1 MHLEIKNLSNNTLLE
16 PDEIVIEELY
26 TVKEKMDYS
35 KVISNIKSI
44 KYMIIDQCIDQSS
57 IKGKYHENVILNS
70 KNVFDIVY
78 KTGQSLFKVIED
90 KDTIKRLFDG
100 GFIFPEERNY
110 FEDIYSKWIM
120 DYGFPYQ
127 ASYGF
132 PYQINNE
139 YCLEPYNFIKD
150 CLRLYIFFYIRKLIA
165 NYEMISSQ
173 QVDYNPQLL
182 NIIGKLNKLIN
193 LFKNNWFYEFE
204 IYQKLY
210 SNDNDPFPSYDNYQ
224 TFIERTK
231 LQLNK
236 INDNK
241 QYLNYIKQCMVDYIT
256 DLMQKDDDYS
266 KDFIFHKPKLIPFD
280 ETGEQKKYYCN
291 ITLMSIAYN
300 KLLENLTASKF
311 DYKVKAC
318 KNPNC
323 SNTFDAVGNSQFCSE
338 ECAKAGKKMRDR
350 KYNKTHNRTEQT
362 KLWRK
367 HTKILKELISLKDQY
382 NFPKE
387 IANKINYYI
396 EKKSISFHDVG
407 IEELYIEVKNY
418 LKNKY
423 NILID

>member
-44 KYMIIDQCIDQSS
+44 KDMIKYQYIIDQSS

-78 KTGQSLFKVIED
+78 KTGQSLFKIIEN
-90 KDTIKRLFDG
+90 KYTVERYFKG
-100 GFIFPEERNY
+100 VFIPPEERNY

-127 ASYGF
+127 ASHKRDLDSYKF
-132 PYQINNE
+132 TR
-139 YCLEPYNFIKD
+139 D

-173 QVDYNPQLL
+173 PVDFNPQLL
-182 NIIGKLNKLIN
+182 NIIEKLNKFIN
-193 LFKNNWFYEFE
+193 SFKENWFFKFE
-204 IYQKLY
+204 IYKKLY
-210 SNDNDPFPSYDNYQ
+210 SNDNDSSSPYDNFLI
-224 TFIERTK
+224 FIEKTK
-231 LQLNK
+231 LQANK

-241 QYLNYIKQCMVDYIT
+241 QYLNYIKRCMLDFIKN

-300 KLLENLTASKF
+300 KLLENLTAKKN
-311 DYKVKAC
+311 DYKIKAC

-323 SNTFDAVGNSQFCSE
+323 SNTFDAVGNNQFCSE
-338 ECAKAGKKMRDR
+338 KCAKEVEKMRKQQYDKTHNRAEQNKLRR
-350 KYNKTHNRTEQT
+350 KYNKM
-362 KLWRK
+362 LD
-367 HTKILKELISLKDQY
+367 ELISLKKQH
-382 NFPKE
+382 NFSAE
-387 IANKINYYI
+387 INERIEYFNKKRGKNG
-396 EKKSISFHDVG
+396 ISFHDDD
-407 IEELYIEVKNY
+407 IEKLYNEVKP
-418 LKNKY
+418 L
-423 NILID
+423 

>member
-44 KYMIIDQCIDQSS
+44 KDMIKYQYIIDQSS

-78 KTGQSLFKVIED
+78 KTGQSLFKIIEN
-90 KDTIKRLFDG
+90 KYTVERYFKG
-100 GFIFPEERNY
+100 VFIPPEERNY

-127 ASYGF
+127 ASHKRDLDSYKF
-132 PYQINNE
+132 TR
-139 YCLEPYNFIKD
+139 D

-173 QVDYNPQLL
+173 PVDFNPQLL
-182 NIIGKLNKLIN
+182 NIIEKLNKFIN
-193 LFKNNWFYEFE
+193 SFKENWFFKFE
-204 IYQKLY
+204 IYKKLY
-210 SNDNDPFPSYDNYQ
+210 SNDNDSSSPYDNFL
-224 TFIERTK
+224 TFIERTE

-241 QYLNYIKQCMVDYIT
+241 QYLNYIKLCMLDFIKN

-323 SNTFDAVGNSQFCSE
+323 SNTFDAVGNNQFCSE
-338 ECAKAGKKMRDR
+338 KCAKEVEKMRKQQYDKTHNRAEQNKLRR
-350 KYNKTHNRTEQT
+350 KYNKM
-362 KLWRK
+362 LD
-367 HTKILKELISLKDQY
+367 ELISLKKQH
-382 NFPKE
+382 NFSAE
-387 IANKINYYI
+387 INERIEYFNK
-396 EKKSISFHDVG
+396 KRGKSGISFHDDD
-407 IEELYIEVKNY
+407 IEKLYNEVKP
-418 LKNKY
+418 L
-423 NILID
+423 

>member
-44 KYMIIDQCIDQSS
+44 KDMIKYQYIIDQSS

-78 KTGQSLFKVIED
+78 KTGQSLFKIIEN
-90 KDTIKRLFDG
+90 KYTVERYFKG
-100 GFIFPEERNY
+100 VFIPPEERNY

-127 ASYGF
+127 ASHKRDLDSYKF
-132 PYQINNE
+132 T
-139 YCLEPYNFIKD
+139 CD

-173 QVDYNPQLL
+173 PVDFNPQLL
-182 NIIGKLNKLIN
+182 NIIEKLNKFIN
-193 LFKNNWFYEFE
+193 SFKEIWFYEFE

-266 KDFIFHKPKLIPFD
+266 KDFIFHKPKLIPFV

-311 DYKVKAC
+311 
-318 KNPNC
+318 
-323 SNTFDAVGNSQFCSE
+323 
-338 ECAKAGKKMRDR
+338 
-350 KYNKTHNRTEQT
+350 
-362 KLWRK
+362 
-367 HTKILKELISLKDQY
+367 
-382 NFPKE
+382 
-387 IANKINYYI
+387 
-396 EKKSISFHDVG
+396 
-407 IEELYIEVKNY
+407 
-418 LKNKY
+418 
-423 NILID
+423 

>member
-1 MHLEIKNLSNNTLLE
+1 MQLEIKNLSNNTLLE

-78 KTGQSLFKVIED
+78 KTGQSLFKIIEN
-90 KDTIKRLFDG
+90 KYTVERYFKG
-100 GFIFPEERNY
+100 VFIPPEERNY

-127 ASYGF
+127 ASHKRDLDSYKF
-132 PYQINNE
+132 TR
-139 YCLEPYNFIKD
+139 D

-173 QVDYNPQLL
+173 QVDFNPQLL
-182 NIIGKLNKLIN
+182 NIIGKLNKFIN
-193 LFKNNWFYEFE
+193 SFKEIWFYEFE

-210 SNDNDPFPSYDNYQ
+210 SNDNDPLPSYDNYQ

-241 QYLNYIKQCMVDYIT
+241 QYLNYIKLCMLDFIKN
-256 DLMQKDDDYS
+256 DLMQDDDDYS
-266 KDFIFHKPKLIPFD
+266 KDFIFHKPK
-280 ETGEQKKYYCN
+280 
-291 ITLMSIAYN
+291 
-300 KLLENLTASKF
+300 
-311 DYKVKAC
+311 
-318 KNPNC
+318 
-323 SNTFDAVGNSQFCSE
+323 
-338 ECAKAGKKMRDR
+338 
-350 KYNKTHNRTEQT
+350 
-362 KLWRK
+362 
-367 HTKILKELISLKDQY
+367 
-382 NFPKE
+382 
-387 IANKINYYI
+387 
-396 EKKSISFHDVG
+396 
-407 IEELYIEVKNY
+407 
-418 LKNKY
+418 
-423 NILID
+423 

>member
-44 KYMIIDQCIDQSS
+44 KDMIKYQYIIDQSS

-78 KTGQSLFKVIED
+78 KTGQSLFKIIEN
-90 KDTIKRLFDG
+90 KYTVERYFKG
-100 GFIFPEERNY
+100 VFIPPEERNY

-127 ASYGF
+127 ASHKRDLDSYKF
-132 PYQINNE
+132 TR
-139 YCLEPYNFIKD
+139 D

-173 QVDYNPQLL
+173 PVDFNPQLL
-182 NIIGKLNKLIN
+182 NIIEKLNKFIN
-193 LFKNNWFYEFE
+193 SFKEIWFYEFE

-241 QYLNYIKQCMVDYIT
+241 QYLNYIKLCMLDFIKN
-256 DLMQKDDDYS
+256 DLMQDDDDYS
-266 KDFIFHKPKLIPFD
+266 KDFIFNKTKLIHFD
-280 ETGEQKKYYCN
+280 EAGEQKKYYCN

-300 KLLENLTASKF
+300 KLFENLTASKF

-323 SNTFDAVGNSQFCSE
+323 SNIFDAVGNSQFCSE

>member
-44 KYMIIDQCIDQSS
+44 KDMIKYQYIIDQSS

-78 KTGQSLFKVIED
+78 KTGQSLFKIIEN
-90 KDTIKRLFDG
+90 KYTVERYFKG
-100 GFIFPEERNY
+100 VFIPPEERNY

-127 ASYGF
+127 ASHKRDLDSYKF
-132 PYQINNE
+132 TR
-139 YCLEPYNFIKD
+139 D

-173 QVDYNPQLL
+173 PVDFNPQLL
-182 NIIGKLNKLIN
+182 NIIEKLNKFIN
-193 LFKNNWFYEFE
+193 SFKENWFFKFE
-204 IYQKLY
+204 IYKKLY
-210 SNDNDPFPSYDNYQ
+210 SNDNDSSSPYDNFLI
-224 TFIERTK
+224 FIEKTE
-231 LQLNK
+231 LQSNK

-241 QYLNYIKQCMVDYIT
+241 QYLNYIKRCMLDFIKN

-323 SNTFDAVGNSQFCSE
+323 SNTFDAVGNNQFCSE
-338 ECAKAGKKMRDR
+338 KCAKEVEKMRKQQYDKTHNRAEQNKLRR
-350 KYNKTHNRTEQT
+350 KYNKM
-362 KLWRK
+362 LD
-367 HTKILKELISLKDQY
+367 ELISLKKQH
-382 NFPKE
+382 NFSAE
-387 IANKINYYI
+387 INERIEYFNKKRGKNG
-396 EKKSISFHDVG
+396 ISFHDDD
-407 IEELYIEVKNY
+407 IEKLYNEVKP
-418 LKNKY
+418 L
-423 NILID
+423 